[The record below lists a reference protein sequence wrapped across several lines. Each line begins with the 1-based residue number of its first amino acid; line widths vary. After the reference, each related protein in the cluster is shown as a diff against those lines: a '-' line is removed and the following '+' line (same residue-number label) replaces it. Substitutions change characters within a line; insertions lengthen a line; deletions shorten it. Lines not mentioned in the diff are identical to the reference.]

1 MPPPEATAAR
11 IVDSPIGPLTVRAS
25 ARGITALR
33 FGAEPDDLATEAAPG
48 LAAAHADAAADQLHA
63 YFKGRLRDFTVPLDL
78 RGTPF
83 QLAVWSRLLE
93 IPYGRTISYR
103 RLAELVG
110 SPQGFRAV
118 GAANGANPV
127 AIIVPC
133 HRVIANDGTLG
144 GYGGG
149 LDRKRLLLELEGRLE
164 PLFAGVGA

>member
-1 MPPPEATAAR
+1 MEQPAATATR
-11 IVDSPIGPLTVRAS
+11 TIESPIGPLAVRAS
-25 ARGITALR
+25 TRGIVALHFGPAPPTPADTA
-33 FGAEPDDLATEAAPG
+33 DDT
-48 LAAAHADAAADQLHA
+48 AAAHADAAAEQLLA
-63 YFKGRLRDFTVPLDL
+63 YFDGRLRTFTVPLDL

-83 QLAVWSRLLE
+83 QRSVWSRLLE
-93 IPYGRTISYR
+93 IPYGKTISYR
-103 RLAELVG
+103 QLAHLVG

-149 LDRKRLLLELEGRLE
+149 LDRKRLLLELEGRRE
-164 PLFAGVGA
+164 PLFAGV